1 MGRFLNFIG
10 LEENDD
16 EEILNDEAQPEQ
28 PKREPRS
35 RRRENAL
42 VGGGDP
48 QPVPSSV
55 ASMKMIVYHPVCYD
69 DAQSIVDNLKKPV
82 AGVAMGLIKDVES
95 GNIAILT
102 DIQGLEDFLGDMD
115 FKVAGTRDG
124 ITAIQMDIKIKGID
138 REILTRALEQARKG
152 RLFILGKM
160 AERS

>member
-10 LEENDD
+10 LEDSDD

-35 RRRENAL
+35 KRRENAL

-69 DAQSIVDNLKKPV
+69 DAQSIVDNLKNRRPV
-82 AGVAMGLIKDVES
+82 IVNMEELDGNCAQRVLDFLLGSIYALNGTINKISRGIFLVAPRDVDVEDTGEDS
-95 GNIAILT
+95 GYT
-102 DIQGLEDFLGDMD
+102 DM
-115 FKVAGTRDG
+115 
-124 ITAIQMDIKIKGID
+124 
-138 REILTRALEQARKG
+138 
-152 RLFILGKM
+152 
-160 AERS
+160 